1 MSTIL
6 RTVWL
11 GFLDGSIA
19 GDGKRIK
26 DNLTKNSNDTDKKP
40 LTSVN
45 ISTFPKNRISEALSL
60 FLGSHSAY
68 SRIITA
74 TTVSINGCNRSLKYV
89 VILSWR

>member
-26 DNLTKNSNDTDKKP
+26 DNLTKNSNDTDKRP

-45 ISTFPKNRISEALSL
+45 N
-60 FLGSHSAY
+60 
-68 SRIITA
+68 
-74 TTVSINGCNRSLKYV
+74 
-89 VILSWR
+89 

>member
-60 FLGSHSAY
+60 FLGSAF
-68 SRIITA
+68 
-74 TTVSINGCNRSLKYV
+74 SLQPYYYCHYCFHKW
-89 VILSWR
+89 LPPKP